1 MTFFRGVE
9 DRKLTISDVF
19 EDFSISLINFLEHT
33 KILSTSELVTLG
45 TSFQVLILVV
55 LRPVLMYCIILNLRR
70 GGIKNM
76 YFTWRLILKD
86 ILIYRVLFFEICT
99 MQ

>member
-55 LRPVLMYCIILNLRR
+55 LRPVLMYCIILNLRT
-70 GGIKNM
+70 GGIKKYVFHM
-76 YFTWRLILKD
+76 EAYSKRYIDLQGTIL
-86 ILIYRVLFFEICT
+86 
-99 MQ
+99 